1 MNRIYRSIWNDKTGT
16 FVAASEHVKGAGKRS
31 SSGTSP
37 ASGSLRF
44 MLKGLAASLMLA
56 FGGQVFALPTGGVV
70 SAGSAGIAGG
80 TGAMTVNQ
88 SSQNVAINWQG
99 FSIGSGEAVRF
110 VQPNGSS
117 VALNRVLG
125 SDPSSI
131 LGSLS
136 ANGKVFLVNPNGILF
151 GQGAAVNVG
160 GLVAST
166 LNISDSDFMA
176 GNYQFFGAGK
186 GTVENLGAINA
197 DGGYVALL
205 GANVSNQGVISA
217 RLGTVALAAG
227 QAVTLDLAGDG
238 LLNVAVTQGAVNA
251 LVDNG
256 GLIRADG
263 GQVLLTAQAAGDLL
277 QSAVNNTGVIEAQTL
292 QNHNGTIKLLGGMQ
306 DGSVNVGGKLDASA
320 PDGGDGG
327 FVETSAAHVKVAD
340 NAVVTTRS
348 VQGQSGNWLIDPT
361 DFTIATTGGDM
372 TGTALTTSLAGG
384 AVTILSS
391 NGASGTK
398 GDVNVNAPVSW
409 SANMLTLTASND
421 INVNAVM
428 TASGAAS
435 LALNPGTGTVVTGRD
450 SLGNFI
456 GRVDFSGAGT
466 LAIGGT
472 SYTVINSLG
481 APGSIT
487 GTDLQ
492 GINGSAG
499 NLAGHYAL
507 GANIDATATGT
518 APWGAGFLPIGVFTG
533 TFDGLGHTI
542 TGLTI
547 NRSGTAD
554 VGLFGNVAAGTSTL
568 RNVGLVGG
576 SVTGAA
582 GTGGLIG
589 NSGAGVSVNNVS
601 NTGSVSGAAGSGGL
615 IGSNGAGNAVSNS
628 YATGAVSG
636 AAGTGGLVGS
646 NGAGSLVSNSYAI
659 GNVTGAAGAA
669 GVGGLLG
676 SNGDLSTVS
685 KSYAAGNVTMSGAGG
700 ASVGGLVGSNSTGNV
715 SDSYATGN
723 IVGNNAAGVGGLM
736 GSNTSAAVHNTYA
749 VGSVSG
755 SGAGVGALVGSSN
768 PGTVTDSYWNSDTS
782 TTQTTAGGGIGMTT
796 ANMKKQLD
804 FTSATAANN
813 PDAPTWDFA
822 NTWFMYEGKT
832 YPLLRPFMRPL
843 TVTANSASATYN
855 GTAQTGGG
863 GVSYSSTPNVNLLGT
878 VSTSGGGTSV
888 GSYAITPSG
897 LYSNQQGYIISYANG
912 AVTISPA
919 SLTVTAANISKSY
932 GQTATP
938 TAYTAAGLVGGDT
951 IGSVTETSAGT
962 AATASV
968 AGSPYAITPSV
979 ATGGSFVPGNYT
991 IAYVNG
997 ALTVIP
1003 VALTVTAS
1011 SVTKNYGQAPTLS
1024 AFTAAGLVNGDTI
1037 GSVTE
1042 TSAGQPATAS
1052 VAGSPYAIT
1061 PSAATGGSFVPG
1073 NYTIAYVDGVLT
1085 VIPGTLTVT
1094 AADITKIYGQTP
1106 TLTSFTAAGLANG
1119 DTVTGVTETS
1129 PGQPAAASVAGSPYA
1144 ITPSVAIG
1152 NFVPANY
1159 TIAYVNGVLKV
1170 ITAPLTIAAPDVTM
1184 SYGQTPVLSTFTPTG
1199 LLNGDTVGSVTGT
1212 SPGTLANASSTGGSY
1227 AITPS
1232 SATGG
1237 TFTPSNYSIG
1247 YVDGTLMVT
1256 SAIVPSETVPTVP
1269 GESPANSWMPGI
1281 VLAAPPPQLLTIAA
1295 AEVPATPPPVVQQQA
1310 PIVVP
1315 AEAPRKPYVAPRR
1328 PRKQDLN

>member
-37 ASGSLRF
+37 ASGSVRF

-80 TGAMTVNQ
+80 TGVMTVNQ
-88 SSQNVAINWQG
+88 ASQNVAINWQG

-110 VQPNGSS
+110 VQPNSSS

-176 GNYQFFGAGK
+176 GNYQFSGAGK
-186 GTVENLGAINA
+186 GAVDNQGAINA

-263 GQVLLTAQAAGDLL
+263 GQVLLSAQAAADLL

-306 DGSVNVGGKLDASA
+306 SGTVNVAGRLDASA
-320 PDGGDGG
+320 PDGGNGG

-340 NAVVTTRS
+340 NAIVTTRS
-348 VQGQSGNWLIDPT
+348 TQGSSGNWLIDPT
-361 DFTIATTGGDM
+361 DFTIATSGGDI
-372 TGTALTTSLAGG
+372 TPAALAVDLASN
-384 AVTILSS
+384 VTIASGS
-391 NGASGTK
+391 GASGTS
-398 GDVNVNAPVSW
+398 G
-409 SANMLTLTASND
+409 D
-421 INVNAVM
+421 INVNNDVTWSTATTLTLNAVHDVNFNANV
-428 TASGAAS
+428 TATGGNLVATAGNDVIVN
-435 LALNPGTGTVVTGRD
+435 AMAGTGITSTSGNITWTAGRDVTVNAGVVGGITATSGNILWTATRDININSAVTTTDGNFTACCGRNINISAAMTTTRGNVILNAGNGGNVVFTSPTTPKYTVTGAVGTPVAVKIYYTPGSYTTPTD
-450 SLGNFI
+450 YSGNFI
-456 GRVDFSGAGT
+456 LTDAT
-466 LAIGGT
+466 LN
-472 SYTVINSLG
+472 SYMSLY
-481 APGSIT
+481 
-487 GTDLQ
+487 LQ
-492 GINGSAG
+492 GNNKVYDGNTTASLSLNANPAGVSLVPGTATFDSKNVASGIGISYSGYSLTGSS
-499 NLAGHYAL
+499 LYAL
-507 GANIDATATGT
+507 WAACGT
-518 APWGAGFLPIGVFTG
+518 V
-533 TFDGLGHTI
+533 
-542 TGLTI
+542 
-547 NRSGTAD
+547 
-554 VGLFGNVAAGTSTL
+554 
-568 RNVGLVGG
+568 
-576 SVTGAA
+576 A
-582 GTGGLIG
+582 GTGR
-589 NSGAGVSVNNVS
+589 
-601 NTGSVSGAAGSGGL
+601 
-615 IGSNGAGNAVSNS
+615 
-628 YATGAVSG
+628 
-636 AAGTGGLVGS
+636 
-646 NGAGSLVSNSYAI
+646 
-659 GNVTGAAGAA
+659 
-669 GVGGLLG
+669 
-676 SNGDLSTVS
+676 
-685 KSYAAGNVTMSGAGG
+685 
-700 ASVGGLVGSNSTGNV
+700 
-715 SDSYATGN
+715 
-723 IVGNNAAGVGGLM
+723 
-736 GSNTSAAVHNTYA
+736 TSAA
-749 VGSVSG
+749 
-755 SGAGVGALVGSSN
+755 
-768 PGTVTDSYWNSDTS
+768 
-782 TTQTTAGGGIGMTT
+782 
-796 ANMKKQLD
+796 
-804 FTSATAANN
+804 
-813 PDAPTWDFA
+813 
-822 NTWFMYEGKT
+822 
-832 YPLLRPFMRPL
+832 
-843 TVTANSASATYN
+843 
-855 GTAQTGGG
+855 
-863 GVSYSSTPNVNLLGT
+863 
-878 VSTSGGGTSV
+878 
-888 GSYAITPSG
+888 ITP
-897 LYSNQQGYIISYANG
+897 A
-912 AVTISPA
+912 P
-919 SLTVTAANISKSY
+919 LTVTAANISKSY

-938 TAYTAAGLVGGDT
+938 TAYTTAGLVGGDT
-951 IGSVTETSAGT
+951 IGSVTETSPGQP
-962 AATASV
+962 AAASV
-968 AGSPYAITPSV
+968 AGSPYAITPSA

-991 IAYVNG
+991 IGYVNG

-1011 SVTKNYGQAPTLS
+1011 GVTKNYGQAPTLS

-1042 TSAGQPATAS
+1042 TSPGQPATAS

-1073 NYTIAYVDGVLT
+1073 NYTIGYVNGVLT
-1085 VIPGTLTVT
+1085 VIPGVLTVT
-1094 AADITKIYGQTP
+1094 AADVTKIYGQTP
-1106 TLTSFTAAGLANG
+1106 TLNAFNTSGLING

-1129 PGQPAAASVAGSPYA
+1129 AGQPATASVAGSPYA
-1144 ITPSVAIG
+1144 ITPSAATG

-1256 SAIVPSETVPTVP
+1256 PAIVPSETVPTVP

-1281 VLAAPPPQLLTIAA
+1281 VLAAPPPQLLTVAA
-1295 AEVPATPPPVVQQQA
+1295 AEVPAAPPPVVQEQA

-1328 PRKQDLN
+1328 RRKQDLN